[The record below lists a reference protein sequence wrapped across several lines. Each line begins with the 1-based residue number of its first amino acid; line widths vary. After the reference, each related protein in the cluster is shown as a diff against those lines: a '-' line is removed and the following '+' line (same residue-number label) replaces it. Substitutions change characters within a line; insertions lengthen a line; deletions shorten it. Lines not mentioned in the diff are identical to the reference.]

1 METTRPLRTIPR
13 PAREDGASRTWLALL
28 PPAYAGPEHF
38 LEHGFVAA
46 AHARTDAPDVMLVEM
61 GMQQLLDR
69 SVLQHLRDEIVLP
82 ARARG
87 VTLWLVG
94 ISLGGLVALACAEAC
109 ADDVDG
115 LCLLAP
121 YLGSHLVT
129 GEIERARGLAGWQPG
144 EPGEDDDERR
154 AWRFIQRQ
162 MPRSHPM
169 SEGDA
174 GARDPRPGTPALHL
188 GFGAEDRFAASHRM
202 MAQALSPGQVDVVSG
217 GHDWRTWRQLW
228 DNFLDSHRF

>member
-1 METTRPLRTIPR
+1 MRTIDR
-13 PAREDGASRTWLALL
+13 PAREDCASRTCLALL

-38 LEHGFVAA
+38 LAHGFVAA
-46 AHARTDAPDVMLVEM
+46 AHARARAPDVLLVEM
-61 GMQQLLDR
+61 GMQQVLDR

-82 ARARG
+82 AHARG
-87 VTLWLVG
+87 VTLWLAG
-94 ISLGGLVALACAEAC
+94 ISLGGLVALAYAEAY
-109 ADDVDG
+109 AAEVDG

-154 AWRFIQRQ
+154 VWRFIQRQ
-162 MPRSHPM
+162 MRGSHPAP
-169 SEGDA
+169 EEDA
-174 GARDPRPGTPALHL
+174 GGCDPPPGTPALHL

-202 MAQALSPGQVDVVSG
+202 MAQALSPGQVDVVPG
-217 GHDWRTWRQLW
+217 GHDWPTWRQLW
-228 DNFLDSHRF
+228 DNFLDSRSFGAHG